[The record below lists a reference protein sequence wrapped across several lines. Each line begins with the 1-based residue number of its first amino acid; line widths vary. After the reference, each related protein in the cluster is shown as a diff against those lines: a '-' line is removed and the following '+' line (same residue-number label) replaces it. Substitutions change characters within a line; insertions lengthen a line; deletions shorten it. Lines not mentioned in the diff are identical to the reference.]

1 MKLSDAVAVE
11 SIEVNLK
18 SRTKEDLFAEMVAL
32 LKRNPELERVEDS
45 TILKALKEREK
56 TATTGVGKE
65 VGIPHGKIM
74 GLSGIVA
81 AIGVSKRGIEYG
93 SVDGLPVRFVV
104 AMVAPPEESRNYLR
118 VLAKVARLLSDPS
131 FTESLITA
139 SSPGE
144 IHDRIES
151 MEAVSTHVA
160 TTDEQRMLL
169 FELRDPDYF
178 DAVVEY
184 FTEVGGTSATV
195 LDARNVEGF
204 LTKVPLFSDF
214 SRVFTEGQTFGH
226 IFLLAIDK
234 GAVERFV
241 AGLEE
246 LIGDFAEEGRGIV
259 VTFPLDYVKGMPS
272 RLEF

>member
-18 SRTKEDLFAEMVAL
+18 SRTKEDLFTEMVAL
-32 LKRNPELERVEDS
+32 LKRNPELERVDDS
-45 TILKALKEREK
+45 TILKALNERER

-131 FTESLITA
+131 FTESLVTA

-144 IHDRIES
+144 IHDRIVS

-195 LDARNVEGF
+195 LDARNVEAF

-246 LIGDFAEEGRGIV
+246 IIGDFAEEGRGIV
-259 VTFPLDYVKGMPS
+259 VTFPIDYVKGMPS
-272 RLEF
+272 RLDF

>member
-1 MKLSDAVAVE
+1 MKLTDAVMVE
-11 SIEVNLK
+11 SIEINLRA
-18 SRTKEDLFAEMVAL
+18 RTKEDLFTEMVAL
-32 LKRNPELERVEDS
+32 LKKNPALGDVAGS
-45 TILKALKEREK
+45 TVLKALNEREK

-65 VGIPHGKIM
+65 VGIPHGKIL
-74 GLSGIVA
+74 GLSNIAA

-118 VLAKVARLLSDPS
+118 ILAKVARLLSDPS
-131 FTESLITA
+131 FTESLVTA
-139 SSPGE
+139 SSPAE
-144 IHDRIES
+144 IHDRIRT
-151 MEAVSTHVA
+151 METAVTAV
-160 TTDEQRMLL
+160 TTTEEQRMLL

-226 IFLLAIDK
+226 IFLLSIDK

-246 LIGDFAEEGRGIV
+246 IVGDLAEEGRGIV

-272 RLEF
+272 KLEF

>member
-18 SRTKEDLFAEMVAL
+18 SRAKEDLFTEMVAL
-32 LKRNPELERVEDS
+32 LKRNPELERVDDS
-45 TILKALKEREK
+45 TILKALNERER

-104 AMVAPPEESRNYLR
+104 AIVAPPEESRNYLR

-131 FTESLITA
+131 FTESLVTA
-139 SSPGE
+139 SSSGE
-144 IHDRIES
+144 IHDRIVS
-151 MEAVSTHVA
+151 MEAVSTYVA

-195 LDARNVEGF
+195 LDARNVEAF

-246 LIGDFAEEGRGIV
+246 IIGDFAEEGRGIV
-259 VTFPLDYVKGMPS
+259 VTFPIDYVKGMPS
-272 RLEF
+272 RLDF

>member
-1 MKLSDAVAVE
+1 MKLIDAVAVQ
-11 SIEVNLK
+11 SIEIKL
-18 SRTKEDLFAEMVAL
+18 RAQTKAELFEEMAAL
-32 LKRNPELERVEDS
+32 LKRNPALERVES
-45 TILKALKEREK
+45 NTILKALNEREK

-74 GLSGIVA
+74 GLSGIFA

-131 FTESLITA
+131 FTETLVTA
-139 SSPGE
+139 SSASE
-144 IHDRIES
+144 IHDAIGS
-151 MEAVSTHVA
+151 MEAASTHVE
-160 TTDEQRMLL
+160 TTDEQRLLL

-178 DAVVEY
+178 DSVVEY

-214 SRVFTEGQTFGH
+214 ARVFTEGQTFGH
-226 IFLLAIDK
+226 IFLLAVDK

-246 LIGDFAEEGRGIV
+246 IVGDLAEEGRGIV
-259 VTFPLDYVKGMPS
+259 VTFPIDYVRGMPS
-272 RLEF
+272 KLEF